1 MYEVTIRDYIG
12 NAKEL
17 IEKFSLKDAKEF
29 AERFAERVTRND
41 RTV

>member
-29 AERFAERVTRND
+29 VEGLKD
-41 RTV
+41 D